1 MLGFSFKIKKINFFR
16 AILAISFAFTLI
28 IGSGVNA
35 SSATTRFVMPANH
48 KANEYIPIEKQP
60 IYENLITSQEDAEK
74 SLILEATSAAPSA
87 TETFVD
93 FYTHLASVYD
103 HLIPYYTD
111 PSIYKTGGA
120 FWSSEDKEN
129 FKKYGEIL
137 HDASLALDTTNITE
151 SIRSQVANHRS
162 IQLKE
167 IFDYIF
173 KHATEPISLEVS
185 GRANGEIQSDPKSGV
200 VEFPQSPLVLSSHR
214 ASKPA
219 PESTSKTGE
228 KDGLYL
234 FTTETVDFI
243 PGLYDLI
250 KHDISNNTDVRENK
264 FYTPGFY
271 KLISETPGH
280 LIAPKWYLNLPAN
293 IRSVADIA
301 FGENTLIQIILAAAF
316 TLIYLIFTA
325 LIAVPFFKTYQRK
338 LDPDSYE
345 YTAKLWVS
353 LQDREAWLRLFLAI
367 IFVTA
372 TSITLGHGVI
382 EYANITGSPLLIITE
397 VFNFIYY
404 LGLSFTSFILFE
416 LIGRILSDLI
426 VSISPNRSSADLKW
440 ISGSVMPASRLVGI
454 AFSTYYVYQL
464 LISFGLPPSTIL
476 AFSAVPGL
484 AIGLGASKM
493 LSNLI
498 AGLVI
503 QTDRPIRVGDFV
515 DIGGTTGFVSQVGL
529 RSIKLET
536 ISSLITLPNAKADES
551 NINNYMFN
559 DKDSDGK
566 TSRVHMINLSSSQ
579 QLIHSHEDIYKIAD
593 ELKAHLSSEALIKR
607 YVLIAKPAVIDAPA
621 AFVCKV
627 FTTAKNWVERDAII
641 TNYNNLFAALEV
653 KYPGREPGPEKILM
667 LQPSS

>member
-1 MLGFSFKIKKINFFR
+1 MLNFSFKKLKFFR
-16 AILAISFAFTLI
+16 AVLAISFAFTLI

-48 KANEYIPIEKQP
+48 KAHEYIPIEKQP
-60 IYENLITSQEDAEK
+60 IYENLITQQEDSEK

-93 FYTHLASVYD
+93 FYTHLTSVYD

-120 FWSSEDKEN
+120 FWSSKDKEN

-137 HDASLALDTTNITE
+137 QDASLALDTTNITE
-151 SIRSQVANHRS
+151 SIRPQLAAHRA

-173 KHATEPISLEVS
+173 KHATEPISLEAS
-185 GRANGEIQSDPKSGV
+185 DHAIGEIQSDPKSGV
-200 VEFPQSPLVLSSHR
+200 VEFPQSPLVLSSR
-214 ASKPA
+214 RSPKSA

-228 KDGLYL
+228 KEGLYL

-250 KHDISNNTDVRENK
+250 KQDIPTTSDVRESR

-301 FGENTLIQIILAAAF
+301 FGENTLIQILLAAAF

-325 LIAVPFFKTYQRK
+325 LIAVPFFKTYRRK
-338 LDPDSYE
+338 LDSDSDE
-345 YTAKLWVS
+345 YTSKLWVS
-353 LQDREAWLRLFLAI
+353 LQDREAWTRLFLAI

-372 TSITLGHGVI
+372 TSITLAQGII
-382 EYANITGSPLLIITE
+382 EYANITGSPLLILTE

-416 LIGRILSDLI
+416 LIGRIFSDLI
-426 VSISPNRSSADLKW
+426 VSVSPNRSSADLKW
-440 ISGSVMPASRLVGI
+440 ISGSIMPASRLVGI
-454 AFSTYYVYQL
+454 AFSTYYIYQL

-515 DIGGTTGFVSQVGL
+515 DIGGTNGFVSQVGL

-551 NINNYMFN
+551 NINNYMLN
-559 DKDSDGK
+559 EKDSNGN
-566 TSRVHMINLSSSQ
+566 TCRVYLINLSSSQ
-579 QLIHSHEDIYKIAD
+579 QLIHSHENIYKIAD
-593 ELKAHLSSEALIKR
+593 ELKALLSSEPLIKR

-621 AFVCKV
+621 KFVCKI
-627 FTTAKNWVERDAII
+627 FTTATNWVEHDAIV

>member
-1 MLGFSFKIKKINFFR
+1 MR
-16 AILAISFAFTLI
+16 
-28 IGSGVNA
+28 
-35 SSATTRFVMPANH
+35 
-48 KANEYIPIEKQP
+48 
-60 IYENLITSQEDAEK
+60 
-74 SLILEATSAAPSA
+74 
-87 TETFVD
+87 
-93 FYTHLASVYD
+93 
-103 HLIPYYTD
+103 
-111 PSIYKTGGA
+111 
-120 FWSSEDKEN
+120 
-129 FKKYGEIL
+129 
-137 HDASLALDTTNITE
+137 DASLALDTTNIIE
-151 SIRSQVANHRS
+151 SIRPQVAAHRA

-173 KHATEPISLEVS
+173 KHSTEPISLEDS
-185 GRANGEIQSDPKSGV
+185 GHAIGQIQSDPKSGV

-214 ASKPA
+214 TPQSA

-228 KDGLYL
+228 KEGLYL

-250 KHDISNNTDVRENK
+250 KQDIPTTSDVRESR

-271 KLISETPGH
+271 KLITETPGH

-293 IRSVADIA
+293 IKSIADIA
-301 FGENTLIQIILAAAF
+301 FGENTLIQILLAVAF
-316 TLIYLIFTA
+316 TLMYLIFTT
-325 LIAVPFFKTYQRK
+325 LIAAPFLKTYKRK
-338 LDPDSYE
+338 LDSDSDE
-345 YTAKLWVS
+345 YISKLWVS
-353 LQDREAWLRLFLAI
+353 LQDREAWIRLFLAI

-372 TSITLGHGVI
+372 TSITLSQGII
-382 EYANITGSPLLIITE
+382 EYANITGSPLLVFTE
-397 VFNFIYY
+397 IFNFIYY

-416 LIGRILSDLI
+416 LIGRISCDLI

-440 ISGSVMPASRLVGI
+440 ISGSIMPASRLVGI
-454 AFSTYYVYQL
+454 VFSTYYIYQL

-515 DIGGTTGFVSQVGL
+515 DIGGTNGFVSQVGL

-551 NINNYMFN
+551 NINNYMLTE
-559 DKDSDGK
+559 KDNKGNSC
-566 TSRVHMINLSSSQ
+566 RVYLINLSSSQ
-579 QLIHSHEDIYKIAD
+579 QLIHSHEHIYKIAD
-593 ELKAHLSSEALIKR
+593 ELKAHLSSEPLIKR

-621 AFVCKV
+621 KFVCKI
-627 FTTAKNWVERDAII
+627 FTTATNWVEHDAIV

-667 LQPSS
+667 LQPNS